1 MKENTNEI
9 KIESNTDNQKLD
21 NLIEKNN
28 NILLDQKRK
37 RIILDSTINDI
48 DIEMKKSP
56 LSTMNINHSKLNFF
70 PNVTETIEKKMSI
83 DLNDDY
89 INNNNNENKTKIIG
103 CNCKNSGCLKR
114 YCECF
119 TRMKYCDSNCQ
130 CKNCFNTLQHE
141 KERGEAIQNYMMKS
155 PISFKKLNLDVNNLT
170 CYCKKSNCLKKYCEC
185 YQMGMKCTSNCKC
198 IDCKNR
204 NNAEKKLFEVNIED
218 NKNVK
223 RGRFYSYDYNLQK
236 EDKLF
241 SINNN
246 FNVSNFSNLNGIN
259 IPVKTI
265 QLDNKVIIDNYDIK
279 NDNIQINTNIPYI
292 FQNYNIINQNEEI
305 NKNINNNENK

>member
-1 MKENTNEI
+1 MSSNSNPQKSSSLQLNFQITTNNT
-9 KIESNTDNQKLD
+9 S
-21 NLIEKNN
+21 EKPE
-28 NILLDQKRK
+28 NILLDQKRH
-37 RIILDSTINDI
+37 RINLDIEDS
-48 DIEMKKSP
+48 DIEMKSTPHSTFNKHTSKIKFPDFSNKS
-56 LSTMNINHSKLNFF
+56 
-70 PNVTETIEKKMSI
+70 EKKMSI

-89 INNNNNENKTKIIG
+89 FNNNNNENKTKIIG

-130 CKNCFNTLQHE
+130 CKNCFNTIQHE

>member
-1 MKENTNEI
+1 MTSNNNSQNSSISQLNFHVTLNNPHKNE
-9 KIESNTDNQKLD
+9 
-21 NLIEKNN
+21 
-28 NILLDQKRK
+28 NILLDQKRN
-37 RIILDSTINDI
+37 RININTDDS
-48 DIEMKKSP
+48 DIEMKSTPHSTFNKYNNKIKYFPDLNQKS
-56 LSTMNINHSKLNFF
+56 
-70 PNVTETIEKKMSI
+70 EKKMSI

-89 INNNNNENKTKIIG
+89 FNNNNNENKTKIIG

-119 TRMKYCDSNCQ
+119 TRMKYCDSNWQ
-130 CKNCFNTLQHE
+130 CKNCFNTIQHE

-198 IDCKNR
+198 SDCKNR

-279 NDNIQINTNIPYI
+279 NDNIQINNNPFI

-305 NKNINNNENK
+305 NKNIINNENK

>member
-1 MKENTNEI
+1 MDVI
-9 KIESNTDNQKLD
+9 
-21 NLIEKNN
+21 
-28 NILLDQKRK
+28 
-37 RIILDSTINDI
+37 
-48 DIEMKKSP
+48 
-56 LSTMNINHSKLNFF
+56 
-70 PNVTETIEKKMSI
+70 
-83 DLNDDY
+83 
-89 INNNNNENKTKIIG
+89 
-103 CNCKNSGCLKR
+103 KR

-204 NNAEKKLFEVNIED
+204 NNAEKKLFEVNID
-218 NKNVK
+218 NNNVK

-246 FNVSNFSNLNGIN
+246 FNVGNFSNLNGTN
-259 IPVKTI
+259 IPIKTI

-279 NDNIQINTNIPYI
+279 NDNIQINTNLPYI
-292 FQNYNIINQNEEI
+292 FQNYNIIKQNDEI
-305 NKNINNNENK
+305 NKNIINNENK